1 MFLSSRELCN
11 PTRQVE
17 TFTSHVV
24 TWENLQIFLTFC
36 LRNSS
41 QWSLS
46 DLSSILLYLNVKLQQ
61 KYFPIRFSL
70 SIISMHP
77 QKSFHWLVLTY
88 FTFYFMLRA
97 NRTKC
102 CHFRALIPSG
112 ANPKVHKSFEQ
123 KYLIKL
129 KPLIQPHNYSHIW
142 LCSYRVPSY
151 HQDIPAVLLIYSWTY
166 IV

>member
-1 MFLSSRELCN
+1 MKLNAE
-11 PTRQVE
+11 
-17 TFTSHVV
+17 H
-24 TWENLQIFLTFC
+24 
-36 LRNSS
+36 
-41 QWSLS
+41 
-46 DLSSILLYLNVKLQQ
+46 ILLQPSVVLQPPTCFVCKEHTYSNWNFIYKCIDENVQLHQ

-88 FTFYFMLRA
+88 FTFYFMLRE
-97 NRTKC
+97 NRPEC

-112 ANPKVHKSFEQ
+112 VNPKVHKAFEQ

-129 KPLIQPHNYSHIW
+129 KPLIQPHNYCHIW